1 MVPSVKFVSRINGKF
16 SNKKKVMGQFLIRKK
31 DSKKESWK
39 KSGDLPFSI
48 FLTFRHTAERVAVR
62 SLAGCRVG
70 SFQYLLF
77 LPLQFLSQLIWSF
90 WCHISETQYVARASR
105 VAGKVVGSA
114 YRNSFSVQHKN

>member
-1 MVPSVKFVSRINGKF
+1 MLNLFHASMVNFP
-16 SNKKKVMGQFLIRKK
+16 KKKVMGQFLIRKK

-48 FLTFRHTAERVAVR
+48 FFTFRHTAERVAVR

-105 VAGKVVGSA
+105 VPGKLVGSA
-114 YRNSFSVQHKN
+114 SQNSFSVQHKN

>member
-1 MVPSVKFVSRINGKF
+1 MGPSVKFVSRINGKF
-16 SNKKKVMGQFLIRKK
+16 SKKKKKLMGQFFIRKK
-31 DSKKESWK
+31 VSKKKSCK

-114 YRNSFSVQHKN
+114 YNSFNVQHKN

>member
-1 MVPSVKFVSRINGKF
+1 MLNLFHASMVNFP
-16 SNKKKVMGQFLIRKK
+16 KKKVMGQFLIRKK

-48 FLTFRHTAERVAVR
+48 FFTFRHTAERVAVR

-70 SFQYLLF
+70 SIQYLLF